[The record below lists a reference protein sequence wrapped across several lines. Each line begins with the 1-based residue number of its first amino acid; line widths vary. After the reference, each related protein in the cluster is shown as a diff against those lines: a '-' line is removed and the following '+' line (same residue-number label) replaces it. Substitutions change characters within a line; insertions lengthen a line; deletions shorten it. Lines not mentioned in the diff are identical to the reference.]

1 YSDDEDTPPN
11 PKKEIFN
18 TTHYRA
24 SAAMEYP
31 YDVPDYAH
39 MAMEASEF
47 HPSSGI
53 NAEWPLWP
61 GVPVN
66 QNSSR
71 VLISENQQPQL
82 LDSAE
87 E

>member
-1 YSDDEDTPPN
+1 
-11 PKKEIFN
+11 
-18 TTHYRA
+18 RA

-47 HPSSGI
+47 KSSGI

-61 GVPVN
+61 GNRKKKPRENPRFLGDIGAICVI
-66 QNSSR
+66 SR
-71 VLISENQQPQL
+71 YE
-82 LDSAE
+82 SAITVAINITSK
-87 E
+87 